1 MSTQSQ
7 SLTQLSDAELDEVT
21 GGAINFSNVNIAR
34 VVQVSNQFTGIS
46 VLGVQASHQNVVVQQ
61 QIT

>member
-21 GGAINFSNVNIAR
+21 GGAIIASNVNIAR
-34 VVQVSNQFTGIS
+34 VVQLNAQFTGIS
-46 VLGVQASHQNVVVQQ
+46 VLGVQASHQNVVIVQHS
-61 QIT
+61 

>member
-21 GGAINFSNVNIAR
+21 GGVIINSAVNIAR
-34 VVQVSNQFTGIS
+34 VVQVNRQFTGIS
-46 VLGVQASHQNVVVQQ
+46 ILSAQVSRQNSVIE
-61 QIT
+61 QIS